1 MLAFLILLPLVLI
14 ILQRETG
21 SALVYTAFFLMLY
34 REGMP
39 GVVLFSGICAVVY
52 LWWESVLTRF
62 L

>member
-39 GVVLFSGICAVVY
+39 GVVLFPVFALWYI